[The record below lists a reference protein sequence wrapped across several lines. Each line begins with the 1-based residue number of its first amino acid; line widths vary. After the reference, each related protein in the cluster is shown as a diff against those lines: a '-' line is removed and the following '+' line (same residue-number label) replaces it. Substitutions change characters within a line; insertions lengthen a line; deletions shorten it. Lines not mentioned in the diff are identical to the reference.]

1 MVGHQ
6 SYPLEGL
13 AVGQEPFHLVVAYQV
28 AGQESF
34 HHEGEAFLG
43 VVNLEEVG
51 QGQLQQNEEEAPYQA

>member
-1 MVGHQ
+1 M
-6 SYPLEGL
+6 